1 VTDIMSSRGRRKR
14 ELGASETRV
23 GGLNGSLDWWYGFW
37 STSEG
42 ASWGL
47 EVKLEGQNGINN

>member
-1 VTDIMSSRGRRKR
+1 MSSRGHQKR

-37 STSEG
+37 STLEG